1 MLFIND
7 EQFSKDSL
15 PISVTD
21 EEIVIFVSIFQS
33 PKTDEEIVIFV
44 VHFSNKFNEN
54 FDLGTQI
61 ITEISSGTSVLHD

>member
-15 PISVTD
+15 PISV
-21 EEIVIFVSIFQS
+21 
-33 PKTDEEIVIFV
+33 TDEEIVIFV

-61 ITEISSGTSVLHD
+61 ITEISSGTRILHE